1 MGIAVTGPLRR
12 EVARALPS
20 RPFAVRFWDGSE
32 LPATAGPDPARP
44 AAPTFTVR
52 SPRAIAHALRAPGQ
66 LGLGR
71 AYVAGELEVDDI
83 DAVMRLLDTWQPPPI
98 DGPRASCG

>member
-1 MGIAVTGPLRR
+1 M
-12 EVARALPS
+12 
-20 RPFAVRFWDGSE
+20 
-32 LPATAGPDPARP
+32 
-44 AAPTFTVR
+44 R

-71 AYVAGELEVDDI
+71 AYVSGELAVDDI

-98 DGPRASCG
+98 DGRDACG